1 MPIFPHQLKLL
12 SVTSWCKVA
21 NMVSETEVSSLN
33 LVLADVIYQ
42 HKLQPTPISHLRP
55 TGAAHEGEC

>member
-12 SVTSWCKVA
+12 GVTSWCKVA

-33 LVLADVIYQ
+33 LVLADVIY
-42 HKLQPTPISHLRP
+42 
-55 TGAAHEGEC
+55 